1 MPRAKQPSTD
11 TKFMSTLKEKL
22 VGKDLADGT
31 VSMYITKLKKLN
43 DNKPFS
49 SLSFLKDTRIIK
61 AFLDKIENINTKK
74 SYMTAMVSVL
84 NNTDSKQYNTANTYY
99 KALLNDSKV
108 DVDVEMNQKQK
119 DNWMTWN
126 EVLAVYKKI
135 DDIAKLI
142 TEEDMQTSQ
151 AKKDLT
157 DHLLLSFYVLI
168 PPRRN
173 DDYFLMK
180 LDKNK
185 NVNETSNYYRPETS
199 KFIFNKYKTKK
210 HYGAEEIN
218 VNTKLKSVLDN
229 YIKLMKLNDDDYL
242 LFNDNRQKSNVMT
255 KALNRIFGKN
265 IGASMLRHI
274 YLTSKYGAVKEEM
287 AKDAEAMAHS
297 VGEQQ
302 DYIKK

>member
-119 DNWMTWN
+119 VPLFCLHRPTTVTQTRVTW
-126 EVLAVYKKI
+126 
-135 DDIAKLI
+135 
-142 TEEDMQTSQ
+142 
-151 AKKDLT
+151 
-157 DHLLLSFYVLI
+157 
-168 PPRRN
+168 R
-173 DDYFLMK
+173 
-180 LDKNK
+180 
-185 NVNETSNYYRPETS
+185 
-199 KFIFNKYKTKK
+199 
-210 HYGAEEIN
+210 
-218 VNTKLKSVLDN
+218 
-229 YIKLMKLNDDDYL
+229 
-242 LFNDNRQKSNVMT
+242 
-255 KALNRIFGKN
+255 
-265 IGASMLRHI
+265 
-274 YLTSKYGAVKEEM
+274 
-287 AKDAEAMAHS
+287 
-297 VGEQQ
+297 
-302 DYIKK
+302 